1 MALVIDCGGVLIMA
15 VVEERCMVEHT
26 AEAKNYRNLPSAP
39 VMVMARMRV
48 MGRV

>member
-1 MALVIDCGGVLIMA
+1 MALVDCGGVLIMA

-26 AEAKNYRNLPSAP
+26 AEPKKDCNLPSAT

-48 MGRV
+48 VGRV